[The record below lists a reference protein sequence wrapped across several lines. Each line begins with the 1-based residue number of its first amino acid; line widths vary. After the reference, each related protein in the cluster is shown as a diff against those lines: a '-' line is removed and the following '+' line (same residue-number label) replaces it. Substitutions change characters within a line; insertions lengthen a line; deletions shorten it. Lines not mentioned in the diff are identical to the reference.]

1 MLIIITNE
9 QKDDPG
15 DLDCLKIR
23 SHFDAFYLKYLS
35 KFMSQEGRGL
45 RFYDVHSAPDTFV
58 SFIFKERQ
66 VANDKLVMSL
76 PTQLKIL
83 YFSYFWNKS

>member
-45 RFYDVHSAPDTFV
+45 RFYDVHSAPD
-58 SFIFKERQ
+58 FKERQ
-66 VANDKLVMSL
+66 VANEQACNES
-76 PTQLKIL
+76 P
-83 YFSYFWNKS
+83 YPA

>member
-9 QKDDPG
+9 RKDDPG

-23 SHFDAFYLKYLS
+23 LHFDVVYLKYLS
-35 KFMSQEGRGL
+35 RFMSQVGRGL
-45 RFYDVHSAPDTFV
+45 RFCVVYSTHDTFV

-66 VANDKLVMSL
+66 VANEQAYNES
-76 PTQLKIL
+76 P
-83 YFSYFWNKS
+83 YPA

>member
-1 MLIIITNE
+1 MRLIILIIIKNK

-23 SHFDAFYLKYLS
+23 SHFDAVYLKHLS

-45 RFYDVHSAPDTFV
+45 RLYDVHSAPDTFV

-66 VANDKLVMSL
+66 VANEQACNES
-76 PTQLKIL
+76 P
-83 YFSYFWNKS
+83 YPA